1 MAKSSNAS
9 SVLSVRVSA
18 AERAMLEEAARDSG
32 ATLSDFVRRKS
43 IVAAEEE
50 ILNRSTVTIPA
61 EHWEA
66 FEAWL
71 NRPPEVNPGLVEL
84 MRRVPVWER

>member
-1 MAKSSNAS
+1 M
-9 SVLSVRVSA
+9 LSVRVNA
-18 AERAMLEEAARDSG
+18 VERALLEEAARDAG

-43 IVAAEEE
+43 VEAAEEE
-50 ILNRSTVTIPA
+50 ILNRSRVVIPA

-71 NRPPEVNPGLVEL
+71 ERPPKLNPKLAEL
-84 MRRVPVWER
+84 MRTAPIWTR

>member
-1 MAKSSNAS
+1 MTTDKS
-9 SVLSVRVSA
+9 R
-18 AERAMLEEAARDSG
+18 
-32 ATLSDFVRRKS
+32 
-43 IVAAEEE
+43 
-50 ILNRSTVTIPA
+50 
-61 EHWEA
+61 EA